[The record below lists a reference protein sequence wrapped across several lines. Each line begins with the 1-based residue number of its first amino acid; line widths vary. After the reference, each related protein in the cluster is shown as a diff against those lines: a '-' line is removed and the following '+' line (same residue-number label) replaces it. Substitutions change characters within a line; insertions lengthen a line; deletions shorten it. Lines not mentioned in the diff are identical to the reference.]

1 MRQIASFKDEQPAR
15 AFQAALEHAGI
26 ECLSEV
32 SKDKS
37 GQGSHYDIWVIKEED
52 LEESRKL
59 YEAFQKEPQAF
70 SLQDSLASPR
80 VEVKPL
86 YEESEVIAR
95 ERPKFPVT
103 RFIILLCIVVF
114 FWGAY
119 ELQSLRKT
127 SPALVSYFGMTPFS
141 MKLLYD
147 DPPVFED
154 LYAFFLAH
162 PDLKVEEMKKWDPAV
177 LQQFQAINE
186 KPLWRGFYVKL
197 LQWPQ
202 KSSQQE
208 TPWFVKISQGEFWRL
223 WTPCILHG
231 NFLHILFNM
240 LWLWLLGRQVEFKL
254 GAGKYL
260 VGAIAMGIVSNTAQ
274 YLMSGALF
282 LGYSGIV
289 CGLGGFIWV
298 RQKKAPWE
306 GYGVPKATLL
316 FLLIFIL
323 GMALFQV
330 GAFFVMRYYSGGTL
344 SLGGIGNTSHI
355 VGWLSGMV
363 LARIPAFYRVKV

>member
-1 MRQIASFKDEQPAR
+1 
-15 AFQAALEHAGI
+15 
-26 ECLSEV
+26 
-32 SKDKS
+32 
-37 GQGSHYDIWVIKEED
+37 
-52 LEESRKL
+52 
-59 YEAFQKEPQAF
+59 
-70 SLQDSLASPR
+70 
-80 VEVKPL
+80 
-86 YEESEVIAR
+86 
-95 ERPKFPVT
+95 
-103 RFIILLCIVVF
+103 
-114 FWGAY
+114 
-119 ELQSLRKT
+119 
-127 SPALVSYFGMTPFS
+127 
-141 MKLLYD
+141 
-147 DPPVFED
+147 
-154 LYAFFLAH
+154 
-162 PDLKVEEMKKWDPAV
+162 
-177 LQQFQAINE
+177 
-186 KPLWRGFYVKL
+186 
-197 LQWPQ
+197 
-202 KSSQQE
+202 
-208 TPWFVKISQGEFWRL
+208 
-223 WTPCILHG
+223 
-231 NFLHILFNM
+231 
-240 LWLWLLGRQVEFKL
+240 
-254 GAGKYL
+254 